1 MAYTIYYNPK
11 CSKCRETLRIM
22 TDKDIEPLI
31 VEYLKDPPSK
41 EELTEIIQKLN
52 IQPSELIRFKEEKA
66 KELGVYASNDLTLEE
81 WLTILTE
88 NPVLIERPIVISAKG
103 AVIGRPPENVLE
115 LLTQSKSQS

>member
-1 MAYTIYYNPK
+1 M
-11 CSKCRETLRIM
+11 
-22 TDKDIEPLI
+22 
-31 VEYLKDPPSK
+31 KDPPSK
-41 EELTEIIQKLN
+41 EELTEIIQKLD

-103 AVIGRPPENVLE
+103 AVIGRPPANVME
-115 LLTQSKSQS
+115 LLT

>member
-1 MAYTIYYNPK
+1 MNMAYTIYYNPK

-81 WLTILTE
+81 WLTILIE
-88 NPVLIERPIVISAKG
+88 NLVLIESPIVISAKG
-103 AVIGRPPENVLE
+103 EVIRRPPENVLE
-115 LLTQSKSQS
+115 LLT

>member
-1 MAYTIYYNPK
+1 M
-11 CSKCRETLRIM
+11 
-22 TDKDIEPLI
+22 
-31 VEYLKDPPSK
+31 KDPPSK
-41 EELTEIIQKLN
+41 EELTEIIQKLD
-52 IQPSELIRFKEEKA
+52 IQPSKLIRFKEEKV

-115 LLTQSKSQS
+115 LLT

>member
-66 KELGVYASNDLTLEE
+66 KEIGISASDDLTLEE

-115 LLTQSKSQS
+115 LLT

>member
-1 MAYTIYYNPK
+1 MN
-11 CSKCRETLRIM
+11 
-22 TDKDIEPLI
+22 DKDIEPLI
-31 VEYLKDPPSK
+31 IEYLKDPPSK
-41 EELTEIIQKLN
+41 EELTEIIQKLD
-52 IQPSELIRFKEEKA
+52 IQPSKLIRFKEEKV

-115 LLTQSKSQS
+115 LLT

>member
-1 MAYTIYYNPK
+1 M
-11 CSKCRETLRIM
+11 
-22 TDKDIEPLI
+22 
-31 VEYLKDPPSK
+31 
-41 EELTEIIQKLN
+41 
-52 IQPSELIRFKEEKA
+52 SELIRFKEEKA

-115 LLTQSKSQS
+115 LLTLSKSQS